1 MAVVK
6 ANFVKSGAGEKGRAK
21 ATIRYIADRPG
32 KDKEK
37 TARELFGPDGKLTKE
52 QARRMIDEAAKGTLF
67 YRLIISPDPRR
78 EDSHKDLNL
87 SELTIQTIAELED
100 RLKTSIQFAAVVH
113 DDHAPHRH
121 IHVLA
126 LLSKKLSRA
135 DINFLRVK
143 ATAASQLQ
151 RRILDLKQERSL
163 AAGHKPA
170 RQKTPPLSRGVRP
183 TSTKSSLYAPAPS
196 KIRQSCPSCSEGY
209 SMPMRKIARDLHK
222 CTFCGIVVRQSGLG
236 MQIEPNTRPVL
247 SLSDIT

>member
-6 ANFVKSGAGEKGRAK
+6 ANYVKSGAGKKARAK

-135 DINFLRVK
+135 DINFLSQSNSRQPASK
-143 ATAASQLQ
+143 AHPRPQAGEVAC
-151 RRILDLKQERSL
+151 RRTQ
-163 AAGHKPA
+163 AGKT
-170 RQKTPPLSRGVRP
+170 KTPPLSRGVRP

>member
-6 ANFVKSGAGEKGRAK
+6 ANYVKSGAGEKGRAK

-37 TARELFGPDGKLTKE
+37 TARELFGPDGKLSKE

-126 LLSKKLSRA
+126 L
-135 DINFLRVK
+135 
-143 ATAASQLQ
+143 
-151 RRILDLKQERSL
+151 
-163 AAGHKPA
+163 
-170 RQKTPPLSRGVRP
+170 RGVRP

>member
-6 ANFVKSGAGEKGRAK
+6 ANYVKSGAGEKGRAK

-135 DINFLRVK
+135 DINFLSQSNSRQPASK
-143 ATAASQLQ
+143 AHPRPQAGEVACRRTQAGKTNTAPQQGSETDQHEEQPVRPSSFENPAVLSQLQ
-151 RRILDLKQERSL
+151 RGLQHAHAQDRP
-163 AAGHKPA
+163 GPA
-170 RQKTPPLSRGVRP
+170 
-183 TSTKSSLYAPAPS
+183 
-196 KIRQSCPSCSEGY
+196 
-209 SMPMRKIARDLHK
+209 
-222 CTFCGIVVRQSGLG
+222 
-236 MQIEPNTRPVL
+236 
-247 SLSDIT
+247 